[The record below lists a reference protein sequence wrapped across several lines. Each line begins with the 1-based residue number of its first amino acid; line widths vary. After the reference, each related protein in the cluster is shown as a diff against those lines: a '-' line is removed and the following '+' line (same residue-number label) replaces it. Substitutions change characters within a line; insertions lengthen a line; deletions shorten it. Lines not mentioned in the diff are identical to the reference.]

1 MNYLENL
8 RKQDINISTAG
19 DNQVIALGQ
28 GEMAS
33 SFENPAT
40 YIAID
45 FISFIPNGNVTIQFK
60 SGTTN
65 YGGPILLVAG
75 QAYTVEN
82 AIRNEHGIITMKPN
96 QAFVMNL
103 SSAVQVSGFIRYRLN
118 NTN

>member
-33 SFENPAT
+33 SWENSAE
-40 YIAID
+40 YIAVD

-60 SGTTN
+60 SGSVN
-65 YGGPILLVAG
+65 YGGPISLVSG
-75 QAYTVEN
+75 QAYTIEN
-82 AIRNEHGIITMKPN
+82 AIRNEHGIMTMAPN

-103 SSAVQVSGFIRYRLN
+103 SAPVQVSGFIRYRVN